1 MNENLAYDDSLNL
14 HFALALFW
22 FKVSANYSAYETAE
36 SYGLHILRND
46 SIRILLTS
54 VYEGN
59 LELISALERRNHDF
73 FYHNIIP
80 VTRDLFEST
89 HHGTLLPPNWQY
101 KGEMKPLDYAELKNK
116 QRYIHI
122 LNTLISNRQ
131 TDLTFLRRLNREM
144 IKLEKMIKSE
154 IGRKL
159 E

>member
-1 MNENLAYDDSLNL
+1 M
-14 HFALALFW
+14 
-22 FKVSANYSAYETAE
+22 
-36 SYGLHILRND
+36 
-46 SIRILLTS
+46 LTS
-54 VYEGN
+54 VYEGY

-89 HHGTLLPPNWQY
+89 HHGILLPPNWQY

-122 LNTLISNRQ
+122 LNTLIWNRQ
-131 TDLTFLRRLNREM
+131 TDLTFLRRLKREM

-154 IGRKL
+154 ID
-159 E
+159 